1 MLGDSNQD
9 VRKATVEAFAKLGTR
24 NDLEVIKDMLGDSN
38 QDVRKATVE
47 AFAKLGTRDDLE
59 VIKDKLD
66 DSKQDV
72 RMTASNYI
80 SEFGNENDLDDIA
93 IMYANGEI
101 VNPESLKCIIA
112 LDEKFYS
119 PFKDPTHKSGNV

>member
-1 MLGDSNQD
+1 MLISTGIRIEYIHKMMQD
-9 VRKATVEAFAKLGTR
+9 KLNEHNTYVRKVA
-24 NDLEVIKDMLGDSN
+24 I
-38 QDVRKATVE
+38 E

-66 DSKQDV
+66 DPTRDV
-72 RMTASNYI
+72 RMAASNYI

-93 IMYANGEI
+93 LMYANGEI

-119 PFKDPTHKSGNV
+119 PFKDPTHKSGNA